1 MIIDIA
7 IGVIGTTIAALI
19 VLYLTSPHYTQFSM
33 SSAGFFRVE
42 TKAPDVQVF
51 RWRTLRLT
59 WVFVLQCMTLVM
71 LLMTAIYAK
80 IDLDIKPQQEHV
92 GVWIA
97 LDTSASM
104 STLEGSQTRIDL
116 ARRQVERLVTHLNK
130 LDSDVCIDFYTFDLG
145 EKNIQFNA
153 SPDAVLDKVSDI
165 QHYPLGTDVGL
176 VRGLI
181 ERSIKRSTE
190 PNGDSSCRATHVFV
204 VTDMPAPVWINE
216 ESLSSGDV
224 QTTTQTIWL
233 DVATQVDNAGI
244 VNVQRI
250 GTVFNTTGEIKVELA
265 AYGSVPLETTLT
277 VTDER
282 NNEMKL
288 ENVNWDRLGR
298 SSLLVSLP
306 RVGHYTLALSKGGA
320 YSLDDRVTIV
330 YDPVEHIRVEWQL
343 EDKTLLGILG
353 WQPDASDP
361 HIRIIS
367 YPGELES
374 DDVPVLLVGSGYGQG
389 SAEED
394 KEIRFFSES
403 PLLDGINFD
412 VAERLDI
419 QGISLPEDAPLRP
432 VLYDNGDVTWF
443 AASNVP
449 PAAYVP
455 GLPVSNSDENLKAFS
470 TTAFFNALR
479 WLLGKYTPA
488 PLYTLTSSQHPTVEG
503 HRSALHP
510 GEGYTH
516 PPKSDGRIEDIQP
529 LCAATD
535 TFPLWLI
542 LITLATLFLTIE
554 RILTLSRWTL

>member
-1 MIIDIA
+1 MIIAIA
-7 IGVIGTTIAALI
+7 TGVIGTTIAALI
-19 VLYLTSPHYTQFSM
+19 VLYLTSPHYTQFPI
-33 SSAGFFRVE
+33 SSAVFFQVE
-42 TKAPDVQVF
+42 ERAPDIQVP

-59 WVFVLQCMTLVM
+59 WIFVLQCMTLVM
-71 LLMTAIYAK
+71 LLIAAICAK
-80 IDLDIKPQQEHV
+80 IAIDIKPQQEHV
-92 GVWIA
+92 GVWIT

-116 ARRQVERLVTHLNK
+116 ACRQVERLVTHLNK

-145 EKNIQFNA
+145 EKNIQPNV
-153 SPDAVLDKVSDI
+153 SPDAVLDAVSGI
-165 QHYPLGTDVGL
+165 QHRPLGTDVGL

-190 PNGDSSCRATHVFV
+190 SNSDSSCPATHVLV

-233 DVATQVDNAGI
+233 DVATQVDNVGI
-244 VNVQRI
+244 VNVQRT

-265 AYGSVPLETTLT
+265 AYGSIPLETTLT

-282 NNEMKL
+282 NDEMKL

-320 YSLDDRVTIV
+320 YSLDDQVTIA
-330 YDPVEHIRVEWQL
+330 YDLVEQIRADWQL
-343 EDKTLLGILG
+343 EDKTLLDTLG

-389 SAEED
+389 SIEAG
-394 KEIRFFSES
+394 KEIRFFFEN

-419 QGISLPEDAPLRP
+419 QGISLPEDDPLRS
-432 VLYDNGDVTWF
+432 VLYDNGGLTWF
-443 AASNVP
+443 AASNVL

-455 GLPVSNSDENLKAFS
+455 GLPVSDSDENLEAFS
-470 TTAFFNALR
+470 NTAFFNALR
-479 WLLGKYTPA
+479 WLLGEYTPA
-488 PLYTLTSSQHPTVEG
+488 PLYTLTSSQHPTREG
-503 HRSALHP
+503 NRSALHP
-510 GEGYTH
+510 GEGYTY
-516 PPKSDGRIEDIQP
+516 PPRSDGRIEDIQP
-529 LCAATD
+529 LRAAAD